1 MVAYATPISALLYL
15 AATISL
21 ILEIRNSL
29 RRAEALQVDGNTM
42 RMLAAAALLVQ
53 VLGLIQSAIATGAV
67 DFSLSS
73 MASLMCAVIVLL
85 FLLGTLLYPIQRLGI
100 ILLPM
105 VVLILVLTA
114 FIGTDPIFG
123 ATPSTALISHVL
135 VSVLAYSLLTLA
147 AFQAVLITAQEN
159 QLHHRHTFSLMTM
172 LPPAQTMDAVLF
184 KLIGV
189 GFGLL
194 TLTLVT
200 GMVFSQ
206 EIFGAPFAFTH
217 HIVLSCA
224 AWLIFTGLLFG
235 RYRTGWRG
243 RRAAHWTLWGFGI
256 LALGYFGTKIVM
268 LIV

>member
-1 MVAYATPISALLYL
+1 M
-15 AATISL
+15 
-21 ILEIRNSL
+21 
-29 RRAEALQVDGNTM
+29 
-42 RMLAAAALLVQ
+42 
-53 VLGLIQSAIATGAV
+53 

-73 MASLMCAVIVLL
+73 MASLMCAAIVLL

-105 VVLILVLTA
+105 VVLILILTV
-114 FIGTDPIFG
+114 FIGTDPIFD
-123 ATPSTALISHVL
+123 AMPSAALISHVF

-147 AFQAVLITAQEN
+147 AIQAVLVSAQEN
-159 QLHHRHTFSLMTM
+159 QLHHRQSFSLMTM

-194 TLTLVT
+194 TLTLLT

-206 EIFGAPFAFTH
+206 EIFGAPFAFRH

-224 AWLIFTGLLFG
+224 AWLIFAALLVG

-243 RRAAHWTLWGFGI
+243 RRAAHWTLWGFAI

-268 LIV
+268 LLL